1 MMMGG
6 YNHQPGGDGD
16 SCKSMVVKG
25 FLGTVGLCLIGYI
38 LGPPLYWHLTEGLI
52 AISHSSIANTCPPC
66 ICDCTSQDSL
76 QESLLS
82 LPIDCVK
89 HEPKVNKDM
98 ERNFTQLLTEELRL
112 QEIEA
117 LENEQRSE
125 MALQEAKKKAS
136 QYQKEADKCNSGMGT
151 CEEAREK
158 AEADLAAQKRMTE
171 MWELRARQRGWQEG
185 QASRKLHGIKMHE
198 HQWSTRKKGAA
209 ILRYAWR
216 KSLGQ
221 NLKAKGRESWKL
233 VNKA

>member
-1 MMMGG
+1 
-6 YNHQPGGDGD
+6 
-16 SCKSMVVKG
+16 MVVKG

-82 LPIDCVK
+82 VQSVNCVK

-112 QEIEA
+112 LEIEA
-117 LENEQRSE
+117 LENEQRSD
-125 MALQEAKKKAS
+125 MSLQDAKKKAS
-136 QYQKEADKCNSGMGT
+136 QYQKEADK
-151 CEEAREK
+151 
-158 AEADLAAQKRMTE
+158 
-171 MWELRARQRGWQEG
+171 
-185 QASRKLHGIKMHE
+185 KLHGIKMHE

-216 KSLGQ
+216 VTWEKS
-221 NLKAKGRESWKL
+221 KG
-233 VNKA
+233 

>member
-1 MMMGG
+1 MMMGV
-6 YNHQPGGDGD
+6 YNHQPGGDGE

-25 FLGTVGLCLIGYI
+25 FFITIGICLIGYI

-52 AISHSSIANTCPPC
+52 AISHSSSTATICPPC

-82 LPIDCVK
+82 IPIDCVK
-89 HEPKVNKDM
+89 HEVKVNRDM

-112 QEIEA
+112 LEIEA
-117 LENEQRSE
+117 LENQQRSN

-158 AEADLAAQKRMTE
+158 SEVHLAAQKRMTE

-185 QASRKLHGIKMHE
+185 QATPITVNMQHNMQERGKDGV
-198 HQWSTRKKGAA
+198 
-209 ILRYAWR
+209 ILWH
-216 KSLGQ
+216 LW
-221 NLKAKGRESWKL
+221 KASWM
-233 VNKA
+233 

>member
-25 FLGTVGLCLIGYI
+25 FL
-38 LGPPLYWHLTEGLI
+38 
-52 AISHSSIANTCPPC
+52 
-66 ICDCTSQDSL
+66 
-76 QESLLS
+76 
-82 LPIDCVK
+82 DCVK
-89 HEPKVNKDM
+89 HEPNVNKDM

-112 QEIEA
+112 LEIEA
-117 LENEQRSE
+117 LENEQRSD

-185 QASRKLHGIKMHE
+185 QASRKLHGIKMHK
-198 HQWSTRKKGAA
+198 HHVSTRKRGAG
-209 ILRYAWR
+209 LLLYAWR

-221 NLKAKGRESWKL
+221 NLKVKRQES
-233 VNKA
+233 